1 MLAAMLDVPTA
12 AAEEDPFAALDAQLE
27 SQFQDLDQQLEAEYQ
42 AIDTAIE
49 AAFQKLKSEAEAV
62 WGRDDAVL
70 PTQSVWVDYSSDMQ
84 TRRQFDFEEGVLKI
98 EHIVDDTA
106 PRAEIVDSLV
116 ASVAE
121 AESDTESDLSEKDA
135 VLTYAKETLAELDI
149 ELSEA
154 PAHSDAPVLEGLMA
168 IETTDV
174 VEAIEKKLDAVILE
188 PLSTI
193 DETVAGDEAVVN
205 EAVLVNEEAVVSG
218 KASVIEEVQ
227 AKKAVANDERLAN
240 EDVGGAILS
249 KPDQGTATRSSDSGI
264 KVTSTIL
271 SSGAKKVT
279 VAIPFD
285 VNHLSKSAERYQNQ
299 VIEEA
304 NRRGLPPS
312 LVYAIMETE
321 SHFNPR
327 ARSHVPAF
335 GLMQLVPS
343 SGGLD
348 AYYYVYGEKLVLGPE
363 YYFNPDQNV
372 ELGTAYLD
380 LLLRR
385 YLRDVKNE
393 ESRTLCAIAAYNT
406 GAGNVAR
413 SFSGG
418 TSVRG
423 AAPLINALEPE
434 AVYEHLIANLPY
446 EETRN
451 YVKKVTKARERYRAL
466 DKPSA

>member
-1 MLAAMLDVPTA
+1 MRGMTRSLLFAVTASAASAAFAPLVI
-12 AAEEDPFAALDAQLE
+12 AAEEDPFALLDAQLE

-42 AIDTAIE
+42 AIDAAIE
-49 AAFQKLKSEAEAV
+49 AAFQRLKTEAEAV
-62 WGRDDAVL
+62 WGRDDAAL
-70 PTQSVWVDYSSDMQ
+70 PSQSVWVDYSDDMQ
-84 TRRQFDFEEGVLKI
+84 SRRQFDFEEGVLKI
-98 EHIVDDTA
+98 EQIVDDTA
-106 PRAEIVDSLV
+106 TQADLMDSLV

-121 AESDTESDLSEKDA
+121 AGSDTGADLSEKDA
-135 VLTYAKETLAELDI
+135 VLNYAKETLAAQDVA
-149 ELSEA
+149 LSEA
-154 PAHSDAPVLEGLMA
+154 TAASNAPVLEGIMA
-168 IETTDV
+168 LENAEVAASIETQLGSALQTPVAANVDSESSAANARDQV
-174 VEAIEKKLDAVILE
+174 AEAKSSGSGVK
-188 PLSTI
+188 
-193 DETVAGDEAVVN
+193 
-205 EAVLVNEEAVVSG
+205 VSS
-218 KASVIEEVQ
+218 A
-227 AKKAVANDERLAN
+227 
-240 EDVGGAILS
+240 
-249 KPDQGTATRSSDSGI
+249 
-264 KVTSTIL
+264 IL

-279 VAIPFD
+279 VAIPFAVD
-285 VNHLSKSAERYQNQ
+285 YLSESAQRYQNQ

-327 ARSHVPAF
+327 ARSHIPAF

-348 AYYYVYGEKLVLGPE
+348 AYHYVYGEKLVLGPE

-380 LLLRR
+380 LLLTR
-385 YLRDVKNE
+385 YLRAVENE

-466 DKPSA
+466 DRPSA

>member
-1 MLAAMLDVPTA
+1 VRGLTRSLLFAVTASAPLAI

-27 SQFQDLDQQLEAEYQ
+27 GQFQDLDQQLEAEYQ
-42 AIDTAIE
+42 AIDAAIE
-49 AAFQKLKSEAEAV
+49 AAFQRLKAEAEAV
-62 WGRDDAVL
+62 WGQDDAAL
-70 PTQSVWVDYSSDMQ
+70 PTQSVWVDYSDDMQ
-84 TRRQFDFEEGVLKI
+84 SRRQFDFEEGVLKI
-98 EHIVDDTA
+98 EQIVDDVTTQ
-106 PRAEIVDSLV
+106 AELVDSLV

-121 AESDTESDLSEKDA
+121 AESDTDADLSEKDA
-135 VLTYAKETLAELDI
+135 VLNYAKETLAAQDI
-149 ELSEA
+149 ALTEA
-154 PAHSDAPVLEGLMA
+154 PAASNAPVLEGLMA
-168 IETTDV
+168 LEGAEVAASIETQLGS
-174 VEAIEKKLDAVILE
+174 ALQA
-188 PLSTI
+188 P
-193 DETVAGDEAVVN
+193 VAANVGSGDSA
-205 EAVLVNEEAVVSG
+205 
-218 KASVIEEVQ
+218 
-227 AKKAVANDERLAN
+227 ANA
-240 EDVGGAILS
+240 
-249 KPDQGTATRSSDSGI
+249 PDQGAEAEPSSSEI
-264 KVTSTIL
+264 TVSSAIL

-279 VAIPFD
+279 VTIPFAVD
-285 VNHLSKSAERYQNQ
+285 YLSESAQRYQNQ

-327 ARSHVPAF
+327 ARSHIPAF

-348 AYYYVYGEKLVLGPE
+348 AYHYVYGEKLVLGPE
-363 YYFNPDQNV
+363 YYFNPGQNV

-380 LLLRR
+380 LLLTR
-385 YLRDVKNE
+385 YLRAVENE
-393 ESRTLCAIAAYNT
+393 ESRTLSAIAAYNT

-466 DKPSA
+466 DQPSA

>member
-1 MLAAMLDVPTA
+1 VRGLTQSLLLAVTA
-12 AAEEDPFAALDAQLE
+12 TAPLTITAEEDPFAALDAQLE
-27 SQFQDLDQQLEAEYQ
+27 GQFQDLDQQLEAEYQ
-42 AIDTAIE
+42 AIDAAIE
-49 AAFQKLKSEAEAV
+49 AAFQRLKTEAEAV
-62 WGRDDAVL
+62 WGQDDAAL
-70 PTQSVWVDYSSDMQ
+70 PTQSVWVDYSDDMQ
-84 TRRQFDFEEGVLKI
+84 SRRQFDFEEGVLKI
-98 EHIVDDTA
+98 EQIVDDTA
-106 PRAEIVDSLV
+106 TQADLMDSLV

-121 AESDTESDLSEKDA
+121 AESDTEADLSGKDA
-135 VLTYAKETLAELDI
+135 VLNYAKETLAAQDI
-149 ELSEA
+149 VLSEA
-154 PAHSDAPVLEGLMA
+154 PAATNTPVLEGIMA
-168 IETTDV
+168 LENAEVAASIETQLGS
-174 VEAIEKKLDAVILE
+174 ALQA
-188 PLSTI
+188 P
-193 DETVAGDEAVVN
+193 VAANVG
-205 EAVLVNEEAVVSG
+205 S
-218 KASVIEEVQ
+218 
-227 AKKAVANDERLAN
+227 VANALGQVADAESP
-240 EDVGGAILS
+240 G
-249 KPDQGTATRSSDSGI
+249 SGI
-264 KVTSTIL
+264 KVSSAIL

-279 VAIPFD
+279 VTIPFAVD
-285 VNHLSKSAERYQNQ
+285 YLSESAQRYQNQ

-327 ARSHVPAF
+327 ARSHIPAF

-348 AYYYVYGEKLVLGPE
+348 AYHYVYGEKLVLGPE

-380 LLLRR
+380 LLLTR
-385 YLRDVKNE
+385 YLRAVENE

-451 YVKKVTKARERYRAL
+451 YLKKVTKARERYRAL
-466 DKPSA
+466 DQPSA

>member
-1 MLAAMLDVPTA
+1 VRGLTQSLLLAVTA
-12 AAEEDPFAALDAQLE
+12 TAPLTITAEEDPFAALDAQLE
-27 SQFQDLDQQLEAEYQ
+27 GQFQDLDQQLEAEYQ
-42 AIDTAIE
+42 AIDAAIE
-49 AAFQKLKSEAEAV
+49 AAFQRLKTEAEAV
-62 WGRDDAVL
+62 WGQDDAAL
-70 PTQSVWVDYSSDMQ
+70 PTQSVWVDYSDDMQ
-84 TRRQFDFEEGVLKI
+84 SRRQFDFEEGVLKI
-98 EHIVDDTA
+98 EQIVDDTA
-106 PRAEIVDSLV
+106 TQADLMDSLV

-121 AESDTESDLSEKDA
+121 AESDTEADLSEKDA
-135 VLTYAKETLAELDI
+135 VLNYAKETLAAQDI
-149 ELSEA
+149 VLSEA
-154 PAHSDAPVLEGLMA
+154 PAASNTPVLEGIMA
-168 IETTDV
+168 LENAEVAASIETQLGS
-174 VEAIEKKLDAVILE
+174 ALQA
-188 PLSTI
+188 P
-193 DETVAGDEAVVN
+193 VAANVG
-205 EAVLVNEEAVVSG
+205 S
-218 KASVIEEVQ
+218 
-227 AKKAVANDERLAN
+227 VANALGQVADAESP
-240 EDVGGAILS
+240 G
-249 KPDQGTATRSSDSGI
+249 SGI
-264 KVTSTIL
+264 KVSSAIL

-279 VAIPFD
+279 VTIPFAVD
-285 VNHLSKSAERYQNQ
+285 YLSESAQRYQNQ

-327 ARSHVPAF
+327 ARSHIPAF

-348 AYYYVYGEKLVLGPE
+348 AYHYVYGEKLVLGPE

-380 LLLRR
+380 LLLTR
-385 YLRDVKNE
+385 YLRAVENE

-451 YVKKVTKARERYRAL
+451 YLKKVTKARERYRAL
-466 DKPSA
+466 DQPSA

>member
-1 MLAAMLDVPTA
+1 VRGLTRSLLFAVTASAPLAI

-42 AIDTAIE
+42 AIDAAIE
-49 AAFQKLKSEAEAV
+49 AAFQRLKAEAEAV
-62 WGRDDAVL
+62 WGQDDAAL
-70 PTQSVWVDYSSDMQ
+70 PTQSVWVDYSDDMQ
-84 TRRQFDFEEGVLKI
+84 SRRQFDFEEGVLKI
-98 EHIVDDTA
+98 EQIVDDTA
-106 PRAEIVDSLV
+106 TQADLLDSLV

-121 AESDTESDLSEKDA
+121 AESDTEADLSEKDA
-135 VLTYAKETLAELDI
+135 LLNYARETLAAQDI
-149 ELSEA
+149 ALSEA
-154 PAHSDAPVLEGLMA
+154 PAASNAPVLEGLMA
-168 IETTDV
+168 LENTEVAASIETQLGS
-174 VEAIEKKLDAVILE
+174 ALQA
-188 PLSTI
+188 P
-193 DETVAGDEAVVN
+193 VAANVGSGDSA
-205 EAVLVNEEAVVSG
+205 
-218 KASVIEEVQ
+218 
-227 AKKAVANDERLAN
+227 ANA
-240 EDVGGAILS
+240 
-249 KPDQGTATRSSDSGI
+249 PDQGAEAEPSSSEI
-264 KVTSTIL
+264 TVSSAIL

-279 VAIPFD
+279 VTIPFAVD
-285 VNHLSKSAERYQNQ
+285 YLSESAQRYQNQ

-327 ARSHVPAF
+327 ARSHIPAF

-348 AYYYVYGEKLVLGPE
+348 AYHYVYGEKLVLGPE
-363 YYFNPDQNV
+363 YYFNPGQNV

-380 LLLRR
+380 LLLTR
-385 YLRDVKNE
+385 YLRAVENE

-466 DKPSA
+466 DQPSA

>member
-1 MLAAMLDVPTA
+1 MRGLTRSLLFAVTASAPLAI

-27 SQFQDLDQQLEAEYQ
+27 GQFQDLDQQLEAEYQ
-42 AIDTAIE
+42 AIDAAIE
-49 AAFQKLKSEAEAV
+49 AAFQRLKAEAEAI
-62 WGRDDAVL
+62 WGQDDAAL
-70 PTQSVWVDYSSDMQ
+70 PTQSVWVDYSDDMQ
-84 TRRQFDFEEGVLKI
+84 SRRQFDFEEGVLKI
-98 EHIVDDTA
+98 EQIVDDKATQA
-106 PRAEIVDSLV
+106 DLMDLLV

-121 AESDTESDLSEKDA
+121 AESDTEADLSEKDA
-135 VLTYAKETLAELDI
+135 VLNYAKETLAAQDI
-149 ELSEA
+149 ALTEA
-154 PAHSDAPVLEGLMA
+154 PAASNAPVLEGLMA
-168 IETTDV
+168 LEDAEVAASIETQLGS
-174 VEAIEKKLDAVILE
+174 ALQA
-188 PLSTI
+188 P
-193 DETVAGDEAVVN
+193 VA
-205 EAVLVNEEAVVSG
+205 
-218 KASVIEEVQ
+218 
-227 AKKAVANDERLAN
+227 AN
-240 EDVGGAILS
+240 VGSAGNA
-249 KPDQGTATRSSDSGI
+249 PDQGAEAGASSSEI
-264 KVTSTIL
+264 TVSSAIL

-279 VAIPFD
+279 VTIPFAVD
-285 VNHLSKSAERYQNQ
+285 YLSESAQRYQNQ

-327 ARSHVPAF
+327 ARSHIPAF

-348 AYYYVYGEKLVLGPE
+348 AYHYVYGEKLVLGPE

-380 LLLRR
+380 LLLTR
-385 YLRDVKNE
+385 YLRAVDNE

-466 DKPSA
+466 DQPSA

>member
-1 MLAAMLDVPTA
+1 VRGLTRSLLFAVTASAPLAI

-27 SQFQDLDQQLEAEYQ
+27 GQFQDLDQQLEAEYQ
-42 AIDTAIE
+42 AIDAAIE
-49 AAFQKLKSEAEAV
+49 AAFQRLKAEAEAV
-62 WGRDDAVL
+62 WGQDDAAL
-70 PTQSVWVDYSSDMQ
+70 PTQSVWVDYSDDMQ
-84 TRRQFDFEEGVLKI
+84 SRRQFDFEEGVLKI
-98 EHIVDDTA
+98 EQIVDDTA
-106 PRAEIVDSLV
+106 TQADLLDSLV

-121 AESDTESDLSEKDA
+121 AESDTDADLSEKDA
-135 VLTYAKETLAELDI
+135 VLNYAKETLAAQDI
-149 ELSEA
+149 ALGEA
-154 PAHSDAPVLEGLMA
+154 PAASNAPVLEGLMA
-168 IETTDV
+168 LENTEVAASIETQLGSALQAP
-174 VEAIEKKLDAVILE
+174 VEAN
-188 PLSTI
+188 T
-193 DETVAGDEAVVN
+193 ETNAETGNVA
-205 EAVLVNEEAVVSG
+205 
-218 KASVIEEVQ
+218 
-227 AKKAVANDERLAN
+227 ANA
-240 EDVGGAILS
+240 
-249 KPDQGTATRSSDSGI
+249 PDQGAEAEPSSSEI
-264 KVTSTIL
+264 TVSSAIL

-279 VAIPFD
+279 VTIPFAVD
-285 VNHLSKSAERYQNQ
+285 YLSESAQRYQNQ

-327 ARSHVPAF
+327 ARSHIPAF

-348 AYYYVYGEKLVLGPE
+348 AYHYVYGEKLVLGPE
-363 YYFNPDQNV
+363 YYFNPGQNV

-380 LLLRR
+380 LLLTR
-385 YLRDVKNE
+385 YLRAVENE

-466 DKPSA
+466 DQPSA

>member
-1 MLAAMLDVPTA
+1 M
-12 AAEEDPFAALDAQLE
+12 
-27 SQFQDLDQQLEAEYQ
+27 
-42 AIDTAIE
+42 
-49 AAFQKLKSEAEAV
+49 
-62 WGRDDAVL
+62 
-70 PTQSVWVDYSSDMQ
+70 
-84 TRRQFDFEEGVLKI
+84 
-98 EHIVDDTA
+98 
-106 PRAEIVDSLV
+106 
-116 ASVAE
+116 
-121 AESDTESDLSEKDA
+121 
-135 VLTYAKETLAELDI
+135 
-149 ELSEA
+149 
-154 PAHSDAPVLEGLMA
+154 
-168 IETTDV
+168 
-174 VEAIEKKLDAVILE
+174 
-188 PLSTI
+188 
-193 DETVAGDEAVVN
+193 
-205 EAVLVNEEAVVSG
+205 
-218 KASVIEEVQ
+218 
-227 AKKAVANDERLAN
+227 
-240 EDVGGAILS
+240 
-249 KPDQGTATRSSDSGI
+249 
-264 KVTSTIL
+264 L

-279 VAIPFD
+279 VTIPFAVD
-285 VNHLSKSAERYQNQ
+285 YLSESAQRYQNQ

-327 ARSHVPAF
+327 ARSHIPAF

-348 AYYYVYGEKLVLGPE
+348 AYHYVYGEKLVLGPE
-363 YYFNPDQNV
+363 YYFNPGQNV

-380 LLLRR
+380 LLLTR
-385 YLRDVKNE
+385 YLRAVENE

-466 DKPSA
+466 DQPSA

>member
-1 MLAAMLDVPTA
+1 VRGLTQSLLLAVTA
-12 AAEEDPFAALDAQLE
+12 TAPLTITAEEDPFAALDAQLE
-27 SQFQDLDQQLEAEYQ
+27 GQFQDLDQQLEAEYQ
-42 AIDTAIE
+42 AIDAAIE
-49 AAFQKLKSEAEAV
+49 AAFQRLKTEAEAV
-62 WGRDDAVL
+62 WGQDDAAL
-70 PTQSVWVDYSSDMQ
+70 PTQSVWVDYSDDMQ
-84 TRRQFDFEEGVLKI
+84 SRRQFDFEEGVLKI
-98 EHIVDDTA
+98 EQIVDDTA
-106 PRAEIVDSLV
+106 TQADLMDSLV

-121 AESDTESDLSEKDA
+121 AESDTEADLSGKDA
-135 VLTYAKETLAELDI
+135 VLNYAKETLAAQDI
-149 ELSEA
+149 VLSEA
-154 PAHSDAPVLEGLMA
+154 PAASNTPVLEGIMA
-168 IETTDV
+168 LENAEVAASIETQLGS
-174 VEAIEKKLDAVILE
+174 ALQA
-188 PLSTI
+188 P
-193 DETVAGDEAVVN
+193 VAANVG
-205 EAVLVNEEAVVSG
+205 S
-218 KASVIEEVQ
+218 
-227 AKKAVANDERLAN
+227 VANALGQVADAESP
-240 EDVGGAILS
+240 G
-249 KPDQGTATRSSDSGI
+249 SGI
-264 KVTSTIL
+264 KVSSAIL

-279 VAIPFD
+279 VTIPFAVD
-285 VNHLSKSAERYQNQ
+285 YLSESAQRYQNQ

-327 ARSHVPAF
+327 ARSHIPAF

-348 AYYYVYGEKLVLGPE
+348 AYHYVYGEKLVLGPE

-380 LLLRR
+380 LLLTR
-385 YLRDVKNE
+385 YLRAVENE

-423 AAPLINALEPE
+423 AAPLINALESE

-451 YVKKVTKARERYRAL
+451 YLKKVTKARERYRAL
-466 DKPSA
+466 DQPSA

>member
-1 MLAAMLDVPTA
+1 MRGLTQSLLLAVTA
-12 AAEEDPFAALDAQLE
+12 TAPLTITAEEDPFAALDAQLE
-27 SQFQDLDQQLEAEYQ
+27 GQFQDLDQQLEAEYQ
-42 AIDTAIE
+42 AIDAAIE
-49 AAFQKLKSEAEAV
+49 AAFQRLKTEAEAV
-62 WGRDDAVL
+62 WGQDDAAL
-70 PTQSVWVDYSSDMQ
+70 PTQSVWVDYSDDMQ
-84 TRRQFDFEEGVLKI
+84 SRRQFDFEEGVLKI
-98 EHIVDDTA
+98 EQIVDDTA
-106 PRAEIVDSLV
+106 TQADLMDSLV

-121 AESDTESDLSEKDA
+121 AESDTEADLSGKDA
-135 VLTYAKETLAELDI
+135 VLNYAKETLAAQDI
-149 ELSEA
+149 VLSEA
-154 PAHSDAPVLEGLMA
+154 PAASNTPVLEGIMA
-168 IETTDV
+168 LENAEVAASIETQLGS
-174 VEAIEKKLDAVILE
+174 ALQA
-188 PLSTI
+188 P
-193 DETVAGDEAVVN
+193 VAANVG
-205 EAVLVNEEAVVSG
+205 S
-218 KASVIEEVQ
+218 
-227 AKKAVANDERLAN
+227 VANALGQVADAESP
-240 EDVGGAILS
+240 G
-249 KPDQGTATRSSDSGI
+249 SGI
-264 KVTSTIL
+264 KVSSAIL

-279 VAIPFD
+279 VTIPFAVD
-285 VNHLSKSAERYQNQ
+285 YLSESAQRYQNQ

-327 ARSHVPAF
+327 ARSHIPAF

-348 AYYYVYGEKLVLGPE
+348 AYHYVYGEKLVLGPE

-380 LLLRR
+380 LLLTR
-385 YLRDVKNE
+385 YLRAVENE

-466 DKPSA
+466 DQPSA

>member
-1 MLAAMLDVPTA
+1 VRGLTRSLLFAVTASAPLAI

-27 SQFQDLDQQLEAEYQ
+27 GQFQDLDQQLEAEYQ
-42 AIDTAIE
+42 AIDAAIE
-49 AAFQKLKSEAEAV
+49 AAFQRLKAEAEAV
-62 WGRDDAVL
+62 WGQDDAAL
-70 PTQSVWVDYSSDMQ
+70 PTQSVWVDYSDDMQ
-84 TRRQFDFEEGVLKI
+84 SRRQFDFEEGVLKI
-98 EHIVDDTA
+98 EQIVDDVTTQ
-106 PRAEIVDSLV
+106 AELVDSLV

-121 AESDTESDLSEKDA
+121 AESDTDADLSEKDA
-135 VLTYAKETLAELDI
+135 VLNYAKETLAAQDI
-149 ELSEA
+149 ALTEA
-154 PAHSDAPVLEGLMA
+154 PAASNAPVLEGLMA
-168 IETTDV
+168 LEDAEVAASIETQLGS
-174 VEAIEKKLDAVILE
+174 ALQA
-188 PLSTI
+188 P
-193 DETVAGDEAVVN
+193 VAANVGSGDSA
-205 EAVLVNEEAVVSG
+205 
-218 KASVIEEVQ
+218 
-227 AKKAVANDERLAN
+227 ANA
-240 EDVGGAILS
+240 
-249 KPDQGTATRSSDSGI
+249 PDQGAEAEPSSSEI
-264 KVTSTIL
+264 TVSSAIL

-279 VAIPFD
+279 VTIPFAVD
-285 VNHLSKSAERYQNQ
+285 YLSESAQRYQNQ

-327 ARSHVPAF
+327 ARSHIPAF

-348 AYYYVYGEKLVLGPE
+348 AYHYVYGEKLVLGPE
-363 YYFNPDQNV
+363 YYFNPGQNV

-380 LLLRR
+380 LLLTR
-385 YLRDVKNE
+385 YLRAVENE

-466 DKPSA
+466 DQPSA

>member
-1 MLAAMLDVPTA
+1 MRGLTQSLLLAVTA
-12 AAEEDPFAALDAQLE
+12 TAPLTITAEEDPFAALDAQLE
-27 SQFQDLDQQLEAEYQ
+27 GQFQDLDQQLEAEYQ
-42 AIDTAIE
+42 AIDAAIE
-49 AAFQKLKSEAEAV
+49 AAFQRLKTEAEAV
-62 WGRDDAVL
+62 WGQDDAAL
-70 PTQSVWVDYSSDMQ
+70 PTQSVWVDYSDDMQ
-84 TRRQFDFEEGVLKI
+84 SRRQFDFEEGVLKI
-98 EHIVDDTA
+98 EQIVDDTA
-106 PRAEIVDSLV
+106 TQADLMDSLV

-121 AESDTESDLSEKDA
+121 AESDTEADLSGKDA
-135 VLTYAKETLAELDI
+135 VLNYAKETLAAQDI
-149 ELSEA
+149 VLSEA
-154 PAHSDAPVLEGLMA
+154 PAASNTPVLEGIMA
-168 IETTDV
+168 LENAEVAASIETQLGS
-174 VEAIEKKLDAVILE
+174 ALQA
-188 PLSTI
+188 P
-193 DETVAGDEAVVN
+193 VAANVG
-205 EAVLVNEEAVVSG
+205 S
-218 KASVIEEVQ
+218 
-227 AKKAVANDERLAN
+227 VANALGQVADAESP
-240 EDVGGAILS
+240 G
-249 KPDQGTATRSSDSGI
+249 SGI
-264 KVTSTIL
+264 KVSSAIL

-279 VAIPFD
+279 VTIPFAVD
-285 VNHLSKSAERYQNQ
+285 YLSESAQRYQNQ

-327 ARSHVPAF
+327 ARSHIPAF

-348 AYYYVYGEKLVLGPE
+348 AYHYVYGEKLVLGPE

-380 LLLRR
+380 LLLTR
-385 YLRDVKNE
+385 YLRAVENE

-451 YVKKVTKARERYRAL
+451 YLKKVTKARERYRAL
-466 DKPSA
+466 DRPSA

>member
-1 MLAAMLDVPTA
+1 VRGLTQSLLLAVTA
-12 AAEEDPFAALDAQLE
+12 TAPLTITAEEDPFAALDAQLE
-27 SQFQDLDQQLEAEYQ
+27 GQFQDLDQQLEAEYQ
-42 AIDTAIE
+42 AIDAAIE
-49 AAFQKLKSEAEAV
+49 AAFQRLKTEAEAV
-62 WGRDDAVL
+62 WGQDDAAL
-70 PTQSVWVDYSSDMQ
+70 PTQSVWVDYSDDMQ
-84 TRRQFDFEEGVLKI
+84 SRRQFDFEEGVLKI
-98 EHIVDDTA
+98 EQIVDDTA
-106 PRAEIVDSLV
+106 TQADLMDSLV

-121 AESDTESDLSEKDA
+121 AESDTEADLSGKDA
-135 VLTYAKETLAELDI
+135 VLNYAKETLAAQDI
-149 ELSEA
+149 VLSEA
-154 PAHSDAPVLEGLMA
+154 PAASNTPVLEGIMA
-168 IETTDV
+168 LENAEVAASIETQLGS
-174 VEAIEKKLDAVILE
+174 ALQA
-188 PLSTI
+188 P
-193 DETVAGDEAVVN
+193 VAANVG
-205 EAVLVNEEAVVSG
+205 S
-218 KASVIEEVQ
+218 
-227 AKKAVANDERLAN
+227 VANALGQVADAESP
-240 EDVGGAILS
+240 G
-249 KPDQGTATRSSDSGI
+249 SGI
-264 KVTSTIL
+264 KVSSAIL

-279 VAIPFD
+279 VTIPFAVD
-285 VNHLSKSAERYQNQ
+285 YLSESAQRYQNQ

-327 ARSHVPAF
+327 ARSHIPAF

-348 AYYYVYGEKLVLGPE
+348 AYHYVYGEKLVLGPE

-380 LLLRR
+380 LLLTR
-385 YLRDVKNE
+385 YLRAVDNE

-466 DKPSA
+466 DQPSA

>member
-1 MLAAMLDVPTA
+1 MRGLTQSLLLAVTA
-12 AAEEDPFAALDAQLE
+12 TAPLAITAEEDPFAALDAQLE
-27 SQFQDLDQQLEAEYQ
+27 GQFQDLDQQLEAEYQ
-42 AIDTAIE
+42 AIDAAIE
-49 AAFQKLKSEAEAV
+49 AAFQRLKTEAEAV
-62 WGRDDAVL
+62 WGQDDAVL
-70 PTQSVWVDYSSDMQ
+70 PTQSVWVDYSEDMQ
-84 TRRQFDFEEGVLKI
+84 SRRQFDFEEGVLKI
-98 EHIVDDTA
+98 EQIVDDKATQA
-106 PRAEIVDSLV
+106 DLMDSLV

-121 AESDTESDLSEKDA
+121 AESDTEADLSEKDT
-135 VLTYAKETLAELDI
+135 VLNYAKETLAAQNI
-149 ELSEA
+149 ALSEA
-154 PAHSDAPVLEGLMA
+154 PASSNAPVLEGLMEVDNTEVA
-168 IETTDV
+168 ASIETQLGS
-174 VEAIEKKLDAVILE
+174 ALQA
-188 PLSTI
+188 P
-193 DETVAGDEAVVN
+193 VA
-205 EAVLVNEEAVVSG
+205 
-218 KASVIEEVQ
+218 
-227 AKKAVANDERLAN
+227 ANAGS
-240 EDVGGAILS
+240 GGAAANA
-249 KPDQGTATRSSDSGI
+249 PDQGAEAEASSSEI
-264 KVTSTIL
+264 IVSSAIL

-279 VAIPFD
+279 VTIPFAVD
-285 VNHLSKSAERYQNQ
+285 YLSESAQRYQNQ

-327 ARSHVPAF
+327 ARSHIPAF

-348 AYYYVYGEKLVLGPE
+348 AYHYVYGEKLVLGPE

-380 LLLRR
+380 LLLTR
-385 YLRDVKNE
+385 YLRAVENE

-466 DKPSA
+466 DQPSA

>member
-1 MLAAMLDVPTA
+1 MRGLTQSLLLAVTA
-12 AAEEDPFAALDAQLE
+12 TAPLTITAEEDPFAALDAQLE
-27 SQFQDLDQQLEAEYQ
+27 GQFQDLDQQLEAEYQ
-42 AIDTAIE
+42 AIDAAIE
-49 AAFQKLKSEAEAV
+49 AAFQRLKTEAEAV
-62 WGRDDAVL
+62 WGQDDAAL
-70 PTQSVWVDYSSDMQ
+70 PTQSVWVDYSDDMQ
-84 TRRQFDFEEGVLKI
+84 SRRQFDFEEGVLKI
-98 EHIVDDTA
+98 EQIVDDTA
-106 PRAEIVDSLV
+106 TQADLMDSLV

-121 AESDTESDLSEKDA
+121 AESDTEADLSGKDA
-135 VLTYAKETLAELDI
+135 VLNYAKETLAAQDI
-149 ELSEA
+149 VLSEA
-154 PAHSDAPVLEGLMA
+154 PAASNTPVLEGIMA
-168 IETTDV
+168 LENAEVAASIETQLGS
-174 VEAIEKKLDAVILE
+174 ALQA
-188 PLSTI
+188 P
-193 DETVAGDEAVVN
+193 VAANVG
-205 EAVLVNEEAVVSG
+205 S
-218 KASVIEEVQ
+218 
-227 AKKAVANDERLAN
+227 VANALGQVADAESP
-240 EDVGGAILS
+240 G
-249 KPDQGTATRSSDSGI
+249 SGI
-264 KVTSTIL
+264 KVSSAIL

-279 VAIPFD
+279 VTIPFAVD
-285 VNHLSKSAERYQNQ
+285 YLSESAQRYQNQ

-327 ARSHVPAF
+327 ARSHIPAF

-348 AYYYVYGEKLVLGPE
+348 AYHYVYGEKLVLGPE

-380 LLLRR
+380 LLLTR
-385 YLRDVKNE
+385 YLRAVENE

-451 YVKKVTKARERYRAL
+451 YLKKVTKARERYRAL
-466 DKPSA
+466 DQPSA

>member
-1 MLAAMLDVPTA
+1 VRGLTRSLLFAVTVTAPLAI

-27 SQFQDLDQQLEAEYQ
+27 GQFQDLDQQLEAEYQ
-42 AIDTAIE
+42 AIDAAIE
-49 AAFQKLKSEAEAV
+49 AAFQRLKAEAEAV
-62 WGRDDAVL
+62 WGQDDAAL
-70 PTQSVWVDYSSDMQ
+70 PTQSVWVDYSDDMQ
-84 TRRQFDFEEGVLKI
+84 SRRQFDFEEGVLKI
-98 EHIVDDTA
+98 EQIVDDTA
-106 PRAEIVDSLV
+106 TQADLLDSLV

-121 AESDTESDLSEKDA
+121 AESDTEADLSEKDA
-135 VLTYAKETLAELDI
+135 VLNYAKETLAAQDI
-149 ELSEA
+149 ALGEA
-154 PAHSDAPVLEGLMA
+154 PAASNAPVLEGLMA
-168 IETTDV
+168 LENTEVAASIETQLGSALQAP
-174 VEAIEKKLDAVILE
+174 VEAN
-188 PLSTI
+188 T
-193 DETVAGDEAVVN
+193 ETNAETGNVA
-205 EAVLVNEEAVVSG
+205 
-218 KASVIEEVQ
+218 
-227 AKKAVANDERLAN
+227 ANA
-240 EDVGGAILS
+240 
-249 KPDQGTATRSSDSGI
+249 PDQGAEAEPSSSEI
-264 KVTSTIL
+264 TVSSAIL

-279 VAIPFD
+279 VTIPFALD
-285 VNHLSKSAERYQNQ
+285 YLSESAQRYQNQ

-327 ARSHVPAF
+327 ARSHIPAF

-348 AYYYVYGEKLVLGPE
+348 AYHYVYGEKLVLGPE
-363 YYFNPDQNV
+363 YYFNPGQNV

-380 LLLRR
+380 LLLTR
-385 YLRDVKNE
+385 YLRAVENE

-466 DKPSA
+466 DQPSA

>member
-1 MLAAMLDVPTA
+1 VRGLTRSLLFAVTASAPLAI

-27 SQFQDLDQQLEAEYQ
+27 GQFQDLDQQLEAEYQ
-42 AIDTAIE
+42 AIDAAIE
-49 AAFQKLKSEAEAV
+49 AAFQRLKAEAEAV
-62 WGRDDAVL
+62 WGQDDAAL
-70 PTQSVWVDYSSDMQ
+70 PTQSVWVDYSDDMQ
-84 TRRQFDFEEGVLKI
+84 SRRQFDFEEGVLKI
-98 EHIVDDTA
+98 EQIVDDTA
-106 PRAEIVDSLV
+106 TQAELVDSLV

-121 AESDTESDLSEKDA
+121 AESDTDADLSEKDA
-135 VLTYAKETLAELDI
+135 VLNYAKETLAAQDI
-149 ELSEA
+149 ALTEA
-154 PAHSDAPVLEGLMA
+154 PAASNAPVLEGLMA
-168 IETTDV
+168 LEGAEVAASIETQLGS
-174 VEAIEKKLDAVILE
+174 ALQA
-188 PLSTI
+188 P
-193 DETVAGDEAVVN
+193 VAANVGSGDSA
-205 EAVLVNEEAVVSG
+205 
-218 KASVIEEVQ
+218 
-227 AKKAVANDERLAN
+227 ANA
-240 EDVGGAILS
+240 
-249 KPDQGTATRSSDSGI
+249 PDQGAEAEPSSTEITVS
-264 KVTSTIL
+264 SAIL

-279 VAIPFD
+279 VTIPFAVD
-285 VNHLSKSAERYQNQ
+285 YLSESAQRYQNQ

-327 ARSHVPAF
+327 ARSHIPAF

-348 AYYYVYGEKLVLGPE
+348 AYHYVYGEKLVLGPE
-363 YYFNPDQNV
+363 YYFNPGQNV

-380 LLLRR
+380 LLLTR
-385 YLRDVKNE
+385 YLRAVENE

-466 DKPSA
+466 DQPSA

>member
-1 MLAAMLDVPTA
+1 MRGLTRSLLFAVTASAPLAI

-27 SQFQDLDQQLEAEYQ
+27 GQFQDLDQQLEAEYQ
-42 AIDTAIE
+42 AIDAAIE
-49 AAFQKLKSEAEAV
+49 AAFQRLKAEAEAI
-62 WGRDDAVL
+62 WGQDDAAL
-70 PTQSVWVDYSSDMQ
+70 PTQSVWVDYSDDMQ
-84 TRRQFDFEEGVLKI
+84 SRRQFDFEEGVLKI
-98 EHIVDDTA
+98 EQIVDDKATQA
-106 PRAEIVDSLV
+106 DLMDLLV

-121 AESDTESDLSEKDA
+121 AESDTEADLSEKDA
-135 VLTYAKETLAELDI
+135 VLNYAKETLAAQDI
-149 ELSEA
+149 ALTEA
-154 PAHSDAPVLEGLMA
+154 PAASNAPVLEGLMA
-168 IETTDV
+168 LEDAEVAASIETQLGS
-174 VEAIEKKLDAVILE
+174 ALQA
-188 PLSTI
+188 P
-193 DETVAGDEAVVN
+193 VA
-205 EAVLVNEEAVVSG
+205 
-218 KASVIEEVQ
+218 
-227 AKKAVANDERLAN
+227 AN
-240 EDVGGAILS
+240 VGSAGNA
-249 KPDQGTATRSSDSGI
+249 PDQGAEAGASSSEI
-264 KVTSTIL
+264 TVSSAIL

-279 VAIPFD
+279 VTIPFAVD
-285 VNHLSKSAERYQNQ
+285 YLSESAQRYQNQ

-327 ARSHVPAF
+327 ARSHIPAF

-348 AYYYVYGEKLVLGPE
+348 AYHYVYGEKLVLGPE

-380 LLLRR
+380 LLLTR
-385 YLRDVKNE
+385 YLRAVDNE

-423 AAPLINALEPE
+423 AAPLINALEPK

-466 DKPSA
+466 DQPSA

>member
-1 MLAAMLDVPTA
+1 MRGLTRSLLFAVTATAPLAIT
-12 AAEEDPFAALDAQLE
+12 AEEDPFAALDAQLE

-42 AIDTAIE
+42 AIDAAIE
-49 AAFQKLKSEAEAV
+49 AAFQRLKTEAEAV
-62 WGRDDAVL
+62 WGQDDAAL
-70 PTQSVWVDYSSDMQ
+70 PTQSVWVDYSDDMQ
-84 TRRQFDFEEGVLKI
+84 SRRQFDFEEGVLKI
-98 EHIVDDTA
+98 EQIVDDTA
-106 PRAEIVDSLV
+106 TLADLLDSLV

-121 AESDTESDLSEKDA
+121 AESDTEADLSEKDA
-135 VLTYAKETLAELDI
+135 VLNYAKETLAAQDI
-149 ELSEA
+149 ALSEA
-154 PAHSDAPVLEGLMA
+154 PAASNAPVLEGLMA
-168 IETTDV
+168 LENTEVAASIATQLGSALQAPVEANIETNTETGNV
-174 VEAIEKKLDAVILE
+174 AANAPVQSLEAGASSSEI
-188 PLSTI
+188 
-193 DETVAGDEAVVN
+193 TV
-205 EAVLVNEEAVVSG
+205 
-218 KASVIEEVQ
+218 
-227 AKKAVANDERLAN
+227 
-240 EDVGGAILS
+240 
-249 KPDQGTATRSSDSGI
+249 SSAM
-264 KVTSTIL
+264 L

-279 VAIPFD
+279 VTIPFAVD
-285 VNHLSKSAERYQNQ
+285 YLSERAQRYQNQ

-327 ARSHVPAF
+327 ARSHIPAF

-348 AYYYVYGEKLVLGPE
+348 AYHYVYGEKLVLGPE

-380 LLLRR
+380 LLLTR
-385 YLRDVKNE
+385 YLRAVENE

-466 DKPSA
+466 DRPSA

>member
-1 MLAAMLDVPTA
+1 MRGLTRSLLFAVTATAPLAI

-27 SQFQDLDQQLEAEYQ
+27 GQFQDLDQQLEAEYQ
-42 AIDTAIE
+42 AIDAAIE
-49 AAFQKLKSEAEAV
+49 AAFQRLKAEAEAV
-62 WGRDDAVL
+62 WGQDDAAL
-70 PTQSVWVDYSSDMQ
+70 PTQSVWVDYSDDMQ
-84 TRRQFDFEEGVLKI
+84 SRRQFDFEEGVLKI
-98 EHIVDDTA
+98 EQIVDDTA
-106 PRAEIVDSLV
+106 TQADLVDSLV

-121 AESDTESDLSEKDA
+121 AEIDTEADLSEKDT
-135 VLTYAKETLAELDI
+135 VLNYAKETLAAQNI
-149 ELSEA
+149 ALSET
-154 PAHSDAPVLEGLMA
+154 PASSNAPVLEGLMA
-168 IETTDV
+168 VDNTEVAASIETQLGS
-174 VEAIEKKLDAVILE
+174 ALQAL
-188 PLSTI
+188 
-193 DETVAGDEAVVN
+193 VA
-205 EAVLVNEEAVVSG
+205 
-218 KASVIEEVQ
+218 
-227 AKKAVANDERLAN
+227 ANAGS
-240 EDVGGAILS
+240 GGAAANA
-249 KPDQGTATRSSDSGI
+249 PDQGAEAEASSSEI
-264 KVTSTIL
+264 TVSSAIL

-279 VAIPFD
+279 VTIPFAVD
-285 VNHLSKSAERYQNQ
+285 YLSESAQRYQNQ

-327 ARSHVPAF
+327 ARSHIPAF

-348 AYYYVYGEKLVLGPE
+348 AYHYVYGEKLVLGPE

-380 LLLRR
+380 LLLTR
-385 YLRDVKNE
+385 YLRAVENE

-466 DKPSA
+466 DQPSA

>member
-1 MLAAMLDVPTA
+1 MRGLTRSLLFAVTATAPLAIT
-12 AAEEDPFAALDAQLE
+12 AEEDPFAALDAQLE
-27 SQFQDLDQQLEAEYQ
+27 GQFQDLDQQLEAEYQ
-42 AIDTAIE
+42 AIDAAIE
-49 AAFQKLKSEAEAV
+49 AAFQRLKTEAEAV
-62 WGRDDAVL
+62 WGQDDAAL
-70 PTQSVWVDYSSDMQ
+70 PTQSVWVDYSDDMQ
-84 TRRQFDFEEGVLKI
+84 SRRQFDFEEGVLKI
-98 EHIVDDTA
+98 EQIVDDKATQA
-106 PRAEIVDSLV
+106 DLMDSLV

-121 AESDTESDLSEKDA
+121 AESATEADLSEKDA
-135 VLTYAKETLAELDI
+135 VLNYAKETLAAQDI
-149 ELSEA
+149 ALSEA
-154 PAHSDAPVLEGLMA
+154 PAASNAPVLEGLMA
-168 IETTDV
+168 LDNTEVAASIETQLGSALQAP
-174 VEAIEKKLDAVILE
+174 VEAN
-188 PLSTI
+188 T
-193 DETVAGDEAVVN
+193 ETNAETGNVA
-205 EAVLVNEEAVVSG
+205 
-218 KASVIEEVQ
+218 
-227 AKKAVANDERLAN
+227 ANA
-240 EDVGGAILS
+240 
-249 KPDQGTATRSSDSGI
+249 PDQGAEAEPSSSEI
-264 KVTSTIL
+264 TVSSAIL

-279 VAIPFD
+279 VTIPFAVD
-285 VNHLSKSAERYQNQ
+285 YLSESAQRYQNQ

-327 ARSHVPAF
+327 ARSHIPAF

-348 AYYYVYGEKLVLGPE
+348 AYHYVYGEKLVLGPE

-380 LLLRR
+380 LLLTR
-385 YLRDVKNE
+385 YLRAVENE

-466 DKPSA
+466 DQPSA

>member
-1 MLAAMLDVPTA
+1 VRGLTQSLLLAVTA
-12 AAEEDPFAALDAQLE
+12 TAPLTITAEEDPFAALDAQLE
-27 SQFQDLDQQLEAEYQ
+27 GQFQDLDQQLEAEYQ
-42 AIDTAIE
+42 AIDAAIE
-49 AAFQKLKSEAEAV
+49 AAFQRLKTEAEAV
-62 WGRDDAVL
+62 WGQDDAAL
-70 PTQSVWVDYSSDMQ
+70 PTQSVWVDYSDDMQ
-84 TRRQFDFEEGVLKI
+84 SRRQFDFEEGVLKI
-98 EHIVDDTA
+98 EQIVDDTA
-106 PRAEIVDSLV
+106 TQADLMDSLV

-121 AESDTESDLSEKDA
+121 AESDTEADLSGKDA
-135 VLTYAKETLAELDI
+135 VLNYAKETLAAQDI
-149 ELSEA
+149 VLSEA
-154 PAHSDAPVLEGLMA
+154 PAASNTPVLEGIMA
-168 IETTDV
+168 LENAEVAASIETQLGS
-174 VEAIEKKLDAVILE
+174 ALQA
-188 PLSTI
+188 P
-193 DETVAGDEAVVN
+193 VAANVG
-205 EAVLVNEEAVVSG
+205 S
-218 KASVIEEVQ
+218 
-227 AKKAVANDERLAN
+227 VANALGQVADAESP
-240 EDVGGAILS
+240 G
-249 KPDQGTATRSSDSGI
+249 SGI
-264 KVTSTIL
+264 KVSSAIL

-279 VAIPFD
+279 VTIPFAVD
-285 VNHLSKSAERYQNQ
+285 YLSESAQRYQNQ

-327 ARSHVPAF
+327 ARSHIPAF

-348 AYYYVYGEKLVLGPE
+348 AYHYVYGEKLVLGPE

-380 LLLRR
+380 LLLTR
-385 YLRDVKNE
+385 YLRAVENE

-446 EETRN
+446 DETRN
-451 YVKKVTKARERYRAL
+451 YLKKVTKARERYRAL
-466 DKPSA
+466 DQPSA

>member
-1 MLAAMLDVPTA
+1 MRGLTRSLLFAVTASAPLAI

-27 SQFQDLDQQLEAEYQ
+27 GQFQDLDQQLEAEYQ
-42 AIDTAIE
+42 AIDAAIE
-49 AAFQKLKSEAEAV
+49 AAFQRLKAEAEAV
-62 WGRDDAVL
+62 WGQDDAAL
-70 PTQSVWVDYSSDMQ
+70 PTQSVWVDYSDDMQ
-84 TRRQFDFEEGVLKI
+84 SRRQFDFEEGVLKI
-98 EHIVDDTA
+98 EQIVDDTA
-106 PRAEIVDSLV
+106 TQADLMDSLV

-121 AESDTESDLSEKDA
+121 AESDTEADLSEKDA
-135 VLTYAKETLAELDI
+135 VLNYAKETLAAQDI
-149 ELSEA
+149 ALSEA
-154 PAHSDAPVLEGLMA
+154 PAASNAPVLEGLMA
-168 IETTDV
+168 LDNAEVAASIETQLGS
-174 VEAIEKKLDAVILE
+174 ALQA
-188 PLSTI
+188 PAAAS
-193 DETVAGDEAVVN
+193 AG
-205 EAVLVNEEAVVSG
+205 S
-218 KASVIEEVQ
+218 
-227 AKKAVANDERLAN
+227 
-240 EDVGGAILS
+240 GGAAENA
-249 KPDQGTATRSSDSGI
+249 PDQGAEAGASSGEITVS
-264 KVTSTIL
+264 SAIL

-279 VAIPFD
+279 VTIPFAVD
-285 VNHLSKSAERYQNQ
+285 YLSESAQRYQNQ

-327 ARSHVPAF
+327 ARSHIPAF

-348 AYYYVYGEKLVLGPE
+348 AYHYVYGEKLVLGPE

-380 LLLRR
+380 LLLTR
-385 YLRDVKNE
+385 YLRAVENE

-466 DKPSA
+466 DQPSA

>member
-1 MLAAMLDVPTA
+1 MRGLTRSLLFAVTATAPLAI

-27 SQFQDLDQQLEAEYQ
+27 GQFQDLDQQLEAEYQ
-42 AIDTAIE
+42 AIDAAIE
-49 AAFQKLKSEAEAV
+49 AAFQRLKAEAEAV
-62 WGRDDAVL
+62 WGQDDAAL
-70 PTQSVWVDYSSDMQ
+70 PTQSVWVDYSDDMQ
-84 TRRQFDFEEGVLKI
+84 SRRQFDFEEGVLKI
-98 EHIVDDTA
+98 EQIVDDTA
-106 PRAEIVDSLV
+106 TQADLVDSLV

-121 AESDTESDLSEKDA
+121 AEIDTEADLSEKDT
-135 VLTYAKETLAELDI
+135 VLNYAKETLAAQNI
-149 ELSEA
+149 ALSET
-154 PAHSDAPVLEGLMA
+154 PASSNAPVLEGLMA
-168 IETTDV
+168 VDNTEVAASIETQLGS
-174 VEAIEKKLDAVILE
+174 ALQA
-188 PLSTI
+188 P
-193 DETVAGDEAVVN
+193 VA
-205 EAVLVNEEAVVSG
+205 
-218 KASVIEEVQ
+218 
-227 AKKAVANDERLAN
+227 ANAGS
-240 EDVGGAILS
+240 GGAAANA
-249 KPDQGTATRSSDSGI
+249 PDQGAEAEASSSEI
-264 KVTSTIL
+264 TVSSAIL

-279 VAIPFD
+279 VTIPFAVD
-285 VNHLSKSAERYQNQ
+285 YLSESAQRYQNQ

-327 ARSHVPAF
+327 ARSHIPAF

-348 AYYYVYGEKLVLGPE
+348 AYHYVYGEKLVLGPE

-380 LLLRR
+380 LLLTR
-385 YLRDVKNE
+385 YLRAVENE

-466 DKPSA
+466 DQPSA

>member
-1 MLAAMLDVPTA
+1 MRGLTQSLLLAVTA
-12 AAEEDPFAALDAQLE
+12 IAPLAITAEEDPFAALDAQLE
-27 SQFQDLDQQLEAEYQ
+27 GQFQDLDQQLEAEYQ
-42 AIDTAIE
+42 AIDAAIE
-49 AAFQKLKSEAEAV
+49 AAFQRLKTEAEAV
-62 WGRDDAVL
+62 WGQDDAVL
-70 PTQSVWVDYSSDMQ
+70 PTQSVWVDYSDDMQ
-84 TRRQFDFEEGVLKI
+84 SRRQFDFEEGVLKI
-98 EHIVDDTA
+98 EQIVDDTA
-106 PRAEIVDSLV
+106 TQADLMDSLV

-121 AESDTESDLSEKDA
+121 AESDTEADLSEKDA
-135 VLTYAKETLAELDI
+135 VLNYAKETLAAQDI
-149 ELSEA
+149 VLSEA
-154 PAHSDAPVLEGLMA
+154 PAASNAPVLEGLMA
-168 IETTDV
+168 LDNTEITASIETQLGSALQAP
-174 VEAIEKKLDAVILE
+174 VEAN
-188 PLSTI
+188 T
-193 DETVAGDEAVVN
+193 ETNAETGNVA
-205 EAVLVNEEAVVSG
+205 
-218 KASVIEEVQ
+218 
-227 AKKAVANDERLAN
+227 ANA
-240 EDVGGAILS
+240 
-249 KPDQGTATRSSDSGI
+249 PDQGAEAEASSSEI
-264 KVTSTIL
+264 TVSSAIL

-279 VAIPFD
+279 VTIPFAVD
-285 VNHLSKSAERYQNQ
+285 YLSESAQRYQNQ

-327 ARSHVPAF
+327 ARSHIPAF

-348 AYYYVYGEKLVLGPE
+348 AYHYVYGEKLVLGPE

-380 LLLRR
+380 LLLTR
-385 YLRDVKNE
+385 YLRAVDNE

-451 YVKKVTKARERYRAL
+451 YVKKVIKARERYRAL
-466 DKPSA
+466 DQPSA

>member
-1 MLAAMLDVPTA
+1 MRGLTRSLLFAVTATAPLAIT
-12 AAEEDPFAALDAQLE
+12 AEEDPFAALDAQLE

-42 AIDTAIE
+42 AIDAAIE
-49 AAFQKLKSEAEAV
+49 AAFQRLKTEAEAV
-62 WGRDDAVL
+62 WGQDDAAL
-70 PTQSVWVDYSSDMQ
+70 PTQSVWVDYSDDMQ
-84 TRRQFDFEEGVLKI
+84 SRRQFDFEEGVLKI
-98 EHIVDDTA
+98 EQIVDDTA
-106 PRAEIVDSLV
+106 TQADLLDSLV

-121 AESDTESDLSEKDA
+121 AESDTEADLSEKDA
-135 VLTYAKETLAELDI
+135 VLNYAKETLAAQDI
-149 ELSEA
+149 ALSES
-154 PAHSDAPVLEGLMA
+154 PAATNAPVLEGLMA
-168 IETTDV
+168 LENNEVAASIETQLGS
-174 VEAIEKKLDAVILE
+174 ALQAPLAANIETNTEIGNIAANALDRVA
-188 PLSTI
+188 
-193 DETVAGDEAVVN
+193 ETESPG
-205 EAVLVNEEAVVSG
+205 
-218 KASVIEEVQ
+218 
-227 AKKAVANDERLAN
+227 
-240 EDVGGAILS
+240 
-249 KPDQGTATRSSDSGI
+249 SDI
-264 KVTSTIL
+264 KVSSSML

-279 VAIPFD
+279 VTIPFAVD
-285 VNHLSKSAERYQNQ
+285 YLSESAQRYQNQ

-327 ARSHVPAF
+327 ARSHIPAF

-348 AYYYVYGEKLVLGPE
+348 AYHYVYGEKLVLGPE

-380 LLLRR
+380 LLLTR
-385 YLRDVKNE
+385 YLRAVENE

-423 AAPLINALEPE
+423 AASLINALEPE
-434 AVYEHLIANLPY
+434 AVYEHLITNLPY

-451 YVKKVTKARERYRAL
+451 YVKKVTKTRERYRTL
-466 DKPSA
+466 DRPSA

>member
-1 MLAAMLDVPTA
+1 MRGLTRSLLFAVTASAPLAI

-42 AIDTAIE
+42 AIDAAIE
-49 AAFQKLKSEAEAV
+49 AAFQRLKAEAEAV
-62 WGRDDAVL
+62 WGQDDAAL
-70 PTQSVWVDYSSDMQ
+70 PTQSVWVDYSDDMQ
-84 TRRQFDFEEGVLKI
+84 SRRQFDFEEGVLKI
-98 EHIVDDTA
+98 EQIVDDKATQA
-106 PRAEIVDSLV
+106 DLMDLLV

-121 AESDTESDLSEKDA
+121 AESDTEADLSEKDA
-135 VLTYAKETLAELDI
+135 VLNYAKETLAAQDI
-149 ELSEA
+149 ALTEA
-154 PAHSDAPVLEGLMA
+154 PAASNAPVLEGLMA
-168 IETTDV
+168 LEDAEVAASIETQLGS
-174 VEAIEKKLDAVILE
+174 ALQA
-188 PLSTI
+188 P
-193 DETVAGDEAVVN
+193 VA
-205 EAVLVNEEAVVSG
+205 
-218 KASVIEEVQ
+218 
-227 AKKAVANDERLAN
+227 AN
-240 EDVGGAILS
+240 VGSAGNA
-249 KPDQGTATRSSDSGI
+249 PDQGAEAGASSSEI
-264 KVTSTIL
+264 TVSSAIL

-279 VAIPFD
+279 VTIPFAVD
-285 VNHLSKSAERYQNQ
+285 YLSESAQRYQNQ

-327 ARSHVPAF
+327 ARSHIPAF

-348 AYYYVYGEKLVLGPE
+348 AYHYVYGEKLVLGPE

-380 LLLRR
+380 LLLTR
-385 YLRDVKNE
+385 YLRAVDNE

-466 DKPSA
+466 DQPSA

>member
-1 MLAAMLDVPTA
+1 VRGLTRSLLFAVTASAPLAI

-27 SQFQDLDQQLEAEYQ
+27 GQFQDLDQQLEAEYQ
-42 AIDTAIE
+42 AIDAAIE
-49 AAFQKLKSEAEAV
+49 AAFQRLKAEAETV
-62 WGRDDAVL
+62 WGQDDAAL
-70 PTQSVWVDYSSDMQ
+70 PTQSVWVDYSDDMQ
-84 TRRQFDFEEGVLKI
+84 SRRQFDFEEGVLKI
-98 EHIVDDTA
+98 EQIVDDVTTQ
-106 PRAEIVDSLV
+106 AELVDSLV

-121 AESDTESDLSEKDA
+121 AESDTDADLSEKDA
-135 VLTYAKETLAELDI
+135 VLNYAKETLAAQDI
-149 ELSEA
+149 ALTEA
-154 PAHSDAPVLEGLMA
+154 PAASNAPVLEGLMA
-168 IETTDV
+168 LEDAEVAASIETQLGS
-174 VEAIEKKLDAVILE
+174 ALQA
-188 PLSTI
+188 P
-193 DETVAGDEAVVN
+193 VAANVGSGDSA
-205 EAVLVNEEAVVSG
+205 
-218 KASVIEEVQ
+218 
-227 AKKAVANDERLAN
+227 ANA
-240 EDVGGAILS
+240 
-249 KPDQGTATRSSDSGI
+249 PDQGAEAEPSSSEI
-264 KVTSTIL
+264 TVSSAIL

-279 VAIPFD
+279 VTIPFAVD
-285 VNHLSKSAERYQNQ
+285 YLSESAQRYQNQ

-327 ARSHVPAF
+327 ARSHIPAF

-348 AYYYVYGEKLVLGPE
+348 AYHYVYGEKLVLGPE
-363 YYFNPDQNV
+363 YYFNPGQNV

-380 LLLRR
+380 LLLTR
-385 YLRDVKNE
+385 YLRAVENE

-466 DKPSA
+466 DQPSA

>member
-1 MLAAMLDVPTA
+1 MRGLTQSLLLAVTA
-12 AAEEDPFAALDAQLE
+12 TAPLTITAEEDPFAALDAQLE
-27 SQFQDLDQQLEAEYQ
+27 GQFQDLDQQLEAEYQ
-42 AIDTAIE
+42 AIDAAIE
-49 AAFQKLKSEAEAV
+49 AAFQRLKTEAEAV
-62 WGRDDAVL
+62 WGQDDAAL
-70 PTQSVWVDYSSDMQ
+70 PTQSVWVDYSDDMQ
-84 TRRQFDFEEGVLKI
+84 SRRQFDFEEGVLKI
-98 EHIVDDTA
+98 EQIVDDTA
-106 PRAEIVDSLV
+106 TQADLMDSLV

-121 AESDTESDLSEKDA
+121 AESDTEADLSGKDA
-135 VLTYAKETLAELDI
+135 VLNYAKETLAAQDI
-149 ELSEA
+149 VLSEA
-154 PAHSDAPVLEGLMA
+154 PAASNTPVLVGIMALENAEVAASIETQLGSALQAPVAANVG
-168 IETTDV
+168 
-174 VEAIEKKLDAVILE
+174 
-188 PLSTI
+188 S
-193 DETVAGDEAVVN
+193 
-205 EAVLVNEEAVVSG
+205 
-218 KASVIEEVQ
+218 
-227 AKKAVANDERLAN
+227 VANALGQVADAESP
-240 EDVGGAILS
+240 G
-249 KPDQGTATRSSDSGI
+249 SGI
-264 KVTSTIL
+264 KVSSAIL

-279 VAIPFD
+279 VTIPFAVD
-285 VNHLSKSAERYQNQ
+285 YLSESAQRYQNQ

-327 ARSHVPAF
+327 ARSHIPAF

-348 AYYYVYGEKLVLGPE
+348 AYHYVYGEKLVLGPE

-380 LLLRR
+380 LLLTR
-385 YLRDVKNE
+385 YLRAVENE

-451 YVKKVTKARERYRAL
+451 YLKKVTKARERYRAL
-466 DKPSA
+466 DQPSA

>member
-1 MLAAMLDVPTA
+1 MRGLTRSLLFAVTATAPLAI

-27 SQFQDLDQQLEAEYQ
+27 GQFQDLDQQLEAEYQ
-42 AIDTAIE
+42 AINAAIE
-49 AAFQKLKSEAEAV
+49 AAFQRLKAEAEAV
-62 WGRDDAVL
+62 WGQDDAAL
-70 PTQSVWVDYSSDMQ
+70 PTQSVWVDYSDDMQ
-84 TRRQFDFEEGVLKI
+84 SRRQFDFEEGVLKI
-98 EHIVDDTA
+98 EQIVDNTA
-106 PRAEIVDSLV
+106 TQADLVDSLV

-121 AESDTESDLSEKDA
+121 AEIDTEADLSEKDT
-135 VLTYAKETLAELDI
+135 VLNYAKETLAAQNI
-149 ELSEA
+149 ALSET
-154 PAHSDAPVLEGLMA
+154 PASSNAPVLEGLMA
-168 IETTDV
+168 VDNTEVAASIETQLGS
-174 VEAIEKKLDAVILE
+174 ALQA
-188 PLSTI
+188 P
-193 DETVAGDEAVVN
+193 VATNAG
-205 EAVLVNEEAVVSG
+205 S
-218 KASVIEEVQ
+218 
-227 AKKAVANDERLAN
+227 
-240 EDVGGAILS
+240 GGAAANA
-249 KPDQGTATRSSDSGI
+249 PDQGAEAEASSSEI
-264 KVTSTIL
+264 TVSSAIL

-279 VAIPFD
+279 VTIPFAVD
-285 VNHLSKSAERYQNQ
+285 YLSESAQRYQNQ

-327 ARSHVPAF
+327 ARSHIPAF

-348 AYYYVYGEKLVLGPE
+348 AYHYVYGEKLVLGPE

-380 LLLRR
+380 LLLTR
-385 YLRDVKNE
+385 YLRAVENE

-466 DKPSA
+466 DQPSA

>member
-1 MLAAMLDVPTA
+1 MRGLTRSLLFAVTVTAPLAI

-27 SQFQDLDQQLEAEYQ
+27 GQFQDLDQQLEAEYQ
-42 AIDTAIE
+42 AIDAAIE
-49 AAFQKLKSEAEAV
+49 AAFQRLKAEAEAV
-62 WGRDDAVL
+62 WGQDDAAL
-70 PTQSVWVDYSSDMQ
+70 PTQSVWVDYSDDMQ
-84 TRRQFDFEEGVLKI
+84 SRRQFDFEEGVLKI
-98 EHIVDDTA
+98 EQIVDDKATQA
-106 PRAEIVDSLV
+106 DLLDSLV

-121 AESDTESDLSEKDA
+121 AESDTEADLSEKDA
-135 VLTYAKETLAELDI
+135 VLNYAKETLAAQDI
-149 ELSEA
+149 ALGEA
-154 PAHSDAPVLEGLMA
+154 PAASNAPVLEGLMA
-168 IETTDV
+168 LENTEVAASIETQLGSALQAP
-174 VEAIEKKLDAVILE
+174 VEAN
-188 PLSTI
+188 T
-193 DETVAGDEAVVN
+193 ETNAETGNVA
-205 EAVLVNEEAVVSG
+205 
-218 KASVIEEVQ
+218 
-227 AKKAVANDERLAN
+227 ANA
-240 EDVGGAILS
+240 
-249 KPDQGTATRSSDSGI
+249 PDQGAEAEPSSSEI
-264 KVTSTIL
+264 TVSSAIL

-279 VAIPFD
+279 VTIPFAVD
-285 VNHLSKSAERYQNQ
+285 YLSESAQRYQNQ

-327 ARSHVPAF
+327 ARSHIPAF

-348 AYYYVYGEKLVLGPE
+348 AYHYVYGEKLVLGPE
-363 YYFNPDQNV
+363 YYFNPGQNV

-380 LLLRR
+380 LLLTR
-385 YLRDVKNE
+385 YLRAVENE

-466 DKPSA
+466 DQPSA

>member
-1 MLAAMLDVPTA
+1 MRGLTRSLLFAVTASAPLAI

-27 SQFQDLDQQLEAEYQ
+27 GQFQDLDQQLEAEYQ
-42 AIDTAIE
+42 AIDAAIE
-49 AAFQKLKSEAEAV
+49 AAFQRLKAEAEAV
-62 WGRDDAVL
+62 WGQDDAAL
-70 PTQSVWVDYSSDMQ
+70 PTQSVWVDYSDDMQ
-84 TRRQFDFEEGVLKI
+84 SRRQFDFEEGVLKI
-98 EHIVDDTA
+98 EQIVDDTA
-106 PRAEIVDSLV
+106 TQADLLDSLV

-121 AESDTESDLSEKDA
+121 AESDTEADLSEKDA
-135 VLTYAKETLAELDI
+135 VLNYAKETLAAQDI
-149 ELSEA
+149 ALGEA
-154 PAHSDAPVLEGLMA
+154 PAASNAPVLEGLMA
-168 IETTDV
+168 LENTEVAASIETQLGSALQAP
-174 VEAIEKKLDAVILE
+174 VEAN
-188 PLSTI
+188 T
-193 DETVAGDEAVVN
+193 ETNAETGNVA
-205 EAVLVNEEAVVSG
+205 
-218 KASVIEEVQ
+218 
-227 AKKAVANDERLAN
+227 ANA
-240 EDVGGAILS
+240 
-249 KPDQGTATRSSDSGI
+249 PDQGAEAEPSSSEI
-264 KVTSTIL
+264 TVSSAIL

-279 VAIPFD
+279 VTIPFAVD
-285 VNHLSKSAERYQNQ
+285 YLSESAQRYQNQ

-327 ARSHVPAF
+327 ARSHIPAF

-348 AYYYVYGEKLVLGPE
+348 AYHYVYGEKLVLGPE
-363 YYFNPDQNV
+363 YYFNPGQNV

-380 LLLRR
+380 LLLTR
-385 YLRDVKNE
+385 YLRAVENE

-466 DKPSA
+466 DQPSA

>member
-1 MLAAMLDVPTA
+1 VRGLTQSLLLAVTA
-12 AAEEDPFAALDAQLE
+12 TAPLTITAEEDPFAALDAQLE
-27 SQFQDLDQQLEAEYQ
+27 GQFQDLDQQLEAEYQ
-42 AIDTAIE
+42 AIDAAIE
-49 AAFQKLKSEAEAV
+49 AAFQRLKTEAEAV
-62 WGRDDAVL
+62 WGQDDAAL
-70 PTQSVWVDYSSDMQ
+70 PTQSVWVDYSDDMQ
-84 TRRQFDFEEGVLKI
+84 SRRQFDFEEGVLKI
-98 EHIVDDTA
+98 EQIVDDTA
-106 PRAEIVDSLV
+106 TQADLMDSLV

-121 AESDTESDLSEKDA
+121 AESDTEADLSGKDA
-135 VLTYAKETLAELDI
+135 VLNYAKETLAAQDI
-149 ELSEA
+149 VLSEA
-154 PAHSDAPVLEGLMA
+154 PAASNTPVLVGIMALENAEVAASIETQLGSALQAPVAANVG
-168 IETTDV
+168 
-174 VEAIEKKLDAVILE
+174 
-188 PLSTI
+188 S
-193 DETVAGDEAVVN
+193 
-205 EAVLVNEEAVVSG
+205 
-218 KASVIEEVQ
+218 
-227 AKKAVANDERLAN
+227 VANALGQVADAESP
-240 EDVGGAILS
+240 G
-249 KPDQGTATRSSDSGI
+249 SGI
-264 KVTSTIL
+264 KVSSAIL

-279 VAIPFD
+279 VTIPFAVD
-285 VNHLSKSAERYQNQ
+285 YLSESAQRYQNQ

-327 ARSHVPAF
+327 ARSHIPAF

-348 AYYYVYGEKLVLGPE
+348 AYHYVYGEKLVLGPE

-380 LLLRR
+380 LLLTR
-385 YLRDVKNE
+385 YLRAVENE

-451 YVKKVTKARERYRAL
+451 YLKKVTKARERYRAL
-466 DKPSA
+466 DQPSA

>member
-1 MLAAMLDVPTA
+1 MRGLTRSLLFAVTVTAPLAI

-27 SQFQDLDQQLEAEYQ
+27 GQFQDLDQQLEAEYQ
-42 AIDTAIE
+42 AIDAAIE
-49 AAFQKLKSEAEAV
+49 AAFQRLKTEAEAV
-62 WGRDDAVL
+62 WGQDDAAL
-70 PTQSVWVDYSSDMQ
+70 PTQSVWVDYSDDMQ
-84 TRRQFDFEEGVLKI
+84 SRRQFDFEEGVLKI
-98 EHIVDDTA
+98 EQIVDDTA
-106 PRAEIVDSLV
+106 TQADLMDSLV

-121 AESDTESDLSEKDA
+121 AESDTEADLSEKDA
-135 VLTYAKETLAELDI
+135 VLNYAKETLAAQDI
-149 ELSEA
+149 VLSEA
-154 PAHSDAPVLEGLMA
+154 PAASNAPVLEGIMA
-168 IETTDV
+168 LENAEVAASIETQLGSALQAPVAADV
-174 VEAIEKKLDAVILE
+174 G
-188 PLSTI
+188 S
-193 DETVAGDEAVVN
+193 
-205 EAVLVNEEAVVSG
+205 
-218 KASVIEEVQ
+218 
-227 AKKAVANDERLAN
+227 VANALDQVA
-240 EDVGGAILS
+240 DAKSPGG
-249 KPDQGTATRSSDSGI
+249 GI
-264 KVTSTIL
+264 KVSSAIL

-279 VAIPFD
+279 VTIPFAVD
-285 VNHLSKSAERYQNQ
+285 YLSESAQRYQNQ

-327 ARSHVPAF
+327 ARSHIPAF

-348 AYYYVYGEKLVLGPE
+348 AYHYVYGEKLVLGPE

-380 LLLRR
+380 LLLTR
-385 YLRDVKNE
+385 YLRAVDNE

-451 YVKKVTKARERYRAL
+451 YLKKVTKARERYRAL
-466 DKPSA
+466 DQPSA

>member
-1 MLAAMLDVPTA
+1 MRGLTRSLLFAVTASAPLAI

-27 SQFQDLDQQLEAEYQ
+27 GQFQDLDQQLEAEYQ
-42 AIDTAIE
+42 AIDAAIE
-49 AAFQKLKSEAEAV
+49 AAFQRLKAEAEAV
-62 WGRDDAVL
+62 WGQDDAAL
-70 PTQSVWVDYSSDMQ
+70 PTQSVWVDYSDDMQ
-84 TRRQFDFEEGVLKI
+84 SRRQFDFEEGVLKI
-98 EHIVDDTA
+98 EQIVDDVTTQ
-106 PRAEIVDSLV
+106 AELVDSLV

-121 AESDTESDLSEKDA
+121 AESDTDADLSEKDA
-135 VLTYAKETLAELDI
+135 VLNYAKETLAAQDI
-149 ELSEA
+149 ALTEA
-154 PAHSDAPVLEGLMA
+154 PAASNAPVLEGLMA
-168 IETTDV
+168 LEDAEVAASIETQLGS
-174 VEAIEKKLDAVILE
+174 ALQA
-188 PLSTI
+188 P
-193 DETVAGDEAVVN
+193 VAANVGSGDSA
-205 EAVLVNEEAVVSG
+205 
-218 KASVIEEVQ
+218 
-227 AKKAVANDERLAN
+227 ANA
-240 EDVGGAILS
+240 
-249 KPDQGTATRSSDSGI
+249 PDQGAEAEPSSSEI
-264 KVTSTIL
+264 TVSSAIL

-279 VAIPFD
+279 VTIPFAVD
-285 VNHLSKSAERYQNQ
+285 YLSESAQRYQNQ

-327 ARSHVPAF
+327 ARSHIPAF

-348 AYYYVYGEKLVLGPE
+348 AYHYVYGEKLVLGPE
-363 YYFNPDQNV
+363 YYFNPGQNV

-380 LLLRR
+380 LLLTR
-385 YLRDVKNE
+385 YLRAVENE

-466 DKPSA
+466 DQPSA